1 MPISICLR
9 LFLNIDTVI
18 ANMSITESSSKM
30 RESIGIETSGLPPK
44 HAVTQAY
51 QELLTDQASQPD
63 KIFVTGHELR
73 HLDPNFVS
81 LDEDTQEHPRVSVSN
96 FTPVSKLTFVLVLAN
111 RQESARHRS
120 RGRLLFHLALR
131 KHHIRSVHPP
141 SHERPGYHGQYRR
154 RLASLHLPLRIG
166 DRSTLSCPTQRTI
179 RQSSDYPLWQFG
191 LCCLLTRRWLLSDR
205 CSVLRVPVLR
215 WTRRVCCH
223 RGSGWIRI

>member
-1 MPISICLR
+1 
-9 LFLNIDTVI
+9 
-18 ANMSITESSSKM
+18 M
-30 RESIGIETSGLPPK
+30 REYIDIEASGLPPK

-51 QELLTDQASQPD
+51 QVLLTDQASHPD

-96 FTPVSKLTFVLVLAN
+96 FTPVSELTCVLVLAN

-120 RGRLLFHLALR
+120 RGRMLFHLALR
-131 KHHIRSVHPP
+131 KHHFRTVHPP

-154 RLASLHLPLRIG
+154 RLAGLHLPLRIG
-166 DRSTLSCPTQRTI
+166 YRSARSRPTQRTI
-179 RQSSDYPLWQFG
+179 RQSSDYTLWQFG
-191 LCCLLTRRWLLSDR
+191 LRCLLSRRWLLPNG
-205 CSVLRVPVLR
+205 CSVLSLPVLC
-215 WTRRVCCH
+215 WTWRVCCH